1 MTYAEM
7 FVAAIQ
13 SFGVL
18 CIGLYRL
25 RDATL
30 SPDENPS
37 AKRYVITNPADDS
50 TLLHTDKVERQQLPK
65 SANYLFSSLRENI
78 RTKQDKIQPIHTY
91 DVTCEHTSRVIDD
104 RVGK

>member
-1 MTYAEM
+1 MQDGMTYAEM

-37 AKRYVITNPADDS
+37 AKRYVITNPPDDL
-50 TLLHTDKVERQQLPK
+50 TLLYTDKVNSSENSLY
-65 SANYLFSSLRENI
+65 SNFSLMSVLTAESFI
-78 RTKQDKIQPIHTY
+78 YVLLALKAI
-91 DVTCEHTSRVIDD
+91 
-104 RVGK
+104 

>member
-1 MTYAEM
+1 VHVQEGMTYTEM

-50 TLLHTDKVERQQLPK
+50 TILYTDKVAYQQK
-65 SANYLFSSLRENI
+65 TTASGKFVSL
-78 RTKQDKIQPIHTY
+78 
-91 DVTCEHTSRVIDD
+91 
-104 RVGK
+104 

>member
-1 MTYAEM
+1 MTYGELFIAT
-7 FVAAIQ
+7 IQ

-37 AKRYVITNPADDS
+37 AKRYVITNPEDDS
-50 TLLHTDKVERQQLPK
+50 TLLYTDKVYIRPVLSKLPK
-65 SANYLFSSLRENI
+65 TRLSLF
-78 RTKQDKIQPIHTY
+78 
-91 DVTCEHTSRVIDD
+91 
-104 RVGK
+104 

>member
-50 TLLHTDKVERQQLPK
+50 TLLYTDKVMNNCRK
-65 SANYLFSSLRENI
+65 SGLTVKCFE
-78 RTKQDKIQPIHTY
+78 IH
-91 DVTCEHTSRVIDD
+91 VFA
-104 RVGK
+104 

>member
-1 MTYAEM
+1 MQDGMTYAEM

-37 AKRYVITNPADDS
+37 AKRYVITNPPDDL
-50 TLLHTDKVERQQLPK
+50 TLLYTDKVNSSENSLY
-65 SANYLFSSLRENI
+65 SNFSLMSVLTAESFI
-78 RTKQDKIQPIHTY
+78 Y
-91 DVTCEHTSRVIDD
+91 VLLAL
-104 RVGK
+104 

>member
-1 MTYAEM
+1 MTYADM
-7 FVAAIQ
+7 FVSAIQ

-50 TLLHTDKVERQQLPK
+50 TLLYT
-65 SANYLFSSLRENI
+65 
-78 RTKQDKIQPIHTY
+78 
-91 DVTCEHTSRVIDD
+91 D
-104 RVGK
+104 RVCRELENARFIFANFILKASPPVGPIDLSGCEGVSKVLAVI

>member
-1 MTYAEM
+1 MISHFPAMSCEMLMQEGMTYAEM
-7 FVAAIQ
+7 FVATIK

-50 TLLHTDKVERQQLPK
+50 TLLYTDKVG
-65 SANYLFSSLRENI
+65 
-78 RTKQDKIQPIHTY
+78 
-91 DVTCEHTSRVIDD
+91 SRVEK
-104 RVGK
+104 RRLLKAHFN

>member
-1 MTYAEM
+1 MDDEVLRFVRVQEGMTYADM

-37 AKRYVITNPADDS
+37 AKRYVITNPPDDS
-50 TLLHTDKVERQQLPK
+50 TLLYTDKVSPESCRN
-65 SANYLFSSLRENI
+65 SF
-78 RTKQDKIQPIHTY
+78 
-91 DVTCEHTSRVIDD
+91 
-104 RVGK
+104 

>member
-50 TLLHTDKVERQQLPK
+50 TLLYTDKVAAMNSKLHSDK
-65 SANYLFSSLRENI
+65 YILKANF
-78 RTKQDKIQPIHTY
+78 
-91 DVTCEHTSRVIDD
+91 TSF
-104 RVGK
+104 